1 MALILIKGPG
11 GIRRVEEGFVF
22 RLAPDEKVIGS
33 ERDQTETE
41 LNKALAEEGMEL
53 GDFIEAAI
61 KLLPDSIRPT
71 HCSKCEKR
79 KLVYNEFSKRGKKIF
94 QDIRQRVLG

>member
-22 RLAPDEKVIGS
+22 RLALDEKVIGS
-33 ERDQTETE
+33 EKDEVDKEISEE
-41 LNKALAEEGMEL
+41 LTKAGMGL
-53 GDFIEAAI
+53 GDFIERAI
-61 KLLPDSIRPT
+61 KLVPESVRPK

-79 KLVYNEFSKRGKKIF
+79 KLVLNKVREIGVKETFNRLRKI
-94 QDIRQRVLG
+94 G